1 MFDQLSSQTQFSLH
15 HMRRASICFTLG
27 VALTLLS
34 ACGTTQSAQNTT
46 VATSPSTTTTITT
59 DLTTTSTTSIVA
71 LPTTVTPVTT
81 KAPATTNAK
90 KKTTATTQV
99 PQMQLTGTPQEQA
112 NQVVAA
118 LAKVAASSDF
128 GTYSNRMY
136 QLKQS
141 VAPYGITIEE
151 DPLHTGQRIYRI
163 SKDGQSGC
171 FLWTFR
177 DELEPSSCS

>member
-1 MFDQLSSQTQFSLH
+1 MFNQSASHTQFSLR
-15 HMRRASICFTLG
+15 HMRRTSACFTLG
-27 VALTLLS
+27 VALTLLP
-34 ACGTTQSAQNTT
+34 ACTTTQSVQDTT
-46 VATSPSTTTTITT
+46 VTTSTSTTTSTT
-59 DLTTTSTTSIVA
+59 VLSTTSTTSIIA

-81 KAPATTNAK
+81 KAPATTIAK
-90 KKTTATTQV
+90 KKTTTTTQV